1 MSLLCLTRAVLPL
14 CLLVLVSSCASN
26 GEAASDTNQP
36 LDGAQ
41 GDQSLPDT
49 QQPPEDSGPEVV
61 LEDWA
66 LDWNS
71 GFIYARAYRT
81 VKCTDKYFCP
91 LLVVVPDLNP
101 KGILFTDEDL
111 SNLAREAGAV
121 VVTYNPPGTGEGERI
136 SGGTVDFGGQ
146 ADQDA
151 LKDVITFAH
160 KQDYVLRSVVGVV
173 TLGDSLVVGAGAAAR
188 FKETNLPFLDYLI
201 DVEGPTN
208 RCFATLSPYTG
219 GQRPVKSDG
228 AGISTAR
235 CDFNL
240 YDRLTKFPEG
250 SSTDGKGTDG
260 TPDCFLCNSNAWPL
274 FEAAQT
280 CDDDGWWTDRE
291 AKGFLERLPIH
302 YLRIQF
308 LNDHRQPTRLAARE
322 AFRWLAAGGKSLS
335 YQLNNLQ
342 ANKPITSLTEE
353 QLLTAGVYLDLP
365 GLGNGLGEGTFAQ
378 TGFSQVSP
386 AEFFRYVLPK
396 YVTRMQERVVEQ

>member
-1 MSLLCLTRAVLPL
+1 
-14 CLLVLVSSCASN
+14 LV
-26 GEAASDTNQP
+26 
-36 LDGAQ
+36 
-41 GDQSLPDT
+41 
-49 QQPPEDSGPEVV
+49 QPPEDSGPEVV
-61 LEDWA
+61 TADWA

-71 GFIYARAYRT
+71 GLIHARVFRT

-101 KGILFTDEDL
+101 EGIKASDEDL
-111 SNLAREAGAV
+111 ANLAREAGVV
-121 VVTYNPPGTGEGERI
+121 VVTYNPPGTGEGERV
-136 SGGTVDFGGQ
+136 SGGEVDYGGK

-160 KQDYVLRSVVGVV
+160 KQDFVLRAVVGVV

-188 FKETNLPFLDYLI
+188 FKETNLPFLDFLI
-201 DVEGPTN
+201 DVEGSTN
-208 RCFATLSPYTG
+208 RCFASQAPYTG

-228 AGISTAR
+228 PGISSAR

-240 YDRLTKFPEG
+240 YDRATKFPEG

-260 TPDCFLCNSNAWPL
+260 TPDCFVCNSNAWPL
-274 FEAAQT
+274 FEAQASCT
-280 CDDDGWWTDRE
+280 DDGWWADRE

-308 LNDHRQPTRLAARE
+308 KHDHRQPTRLAGRE

-342 ANKPITSLTEE
+342 ANKPISALSEE
-353 QLLTAGVYLDLP
+353 QLLGAGVYLDLA
-365 GLGNGLGEGTFAQ
+365 GLGNGLGEGTYAEE
-378 TGFSQVSP
+378 GFSRVSE
-386 AEFFRYVLPK
+386 AEFFKFVLPRYV
-396 YVTRMQERVVEQ
+396 VRMQERVVEQ